1 MSRQAEIFD
10 RAAECDRLMNRET
23 DEVKRTALRLVKEMW
38 IALANE
44 SVGMPSAV
52 LTREIA
58 AIDEIQNGLL
68 DGKNRLQ

>member
-1 MSRQAEIFD
+1 
-10 RAAECDRLMNRET
+10 MNRET
-23 DEVKRTALRLVKEMW
+23 DEVKRSALRLIKEMW

-44 SVGMPSAV
+44 SVGMPSAE